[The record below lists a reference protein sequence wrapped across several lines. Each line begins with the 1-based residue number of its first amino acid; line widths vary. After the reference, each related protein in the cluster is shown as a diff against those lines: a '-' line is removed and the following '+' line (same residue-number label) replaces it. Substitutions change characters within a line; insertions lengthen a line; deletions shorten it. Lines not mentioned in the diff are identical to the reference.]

1 MIYRGYRWLAAL
13 AWLALAGCVP
23 QLPQNDVI
31 PIDEIPTFDAS
42 AIISS
47 KNGIIATDISRVPGT
62 LCVPATSGLCDSSGF
77 IPGQY
82 LSAGSTI
89 TMAAT
94 TSTQPNFDSLLDNR
108 YTGTANVPFLAG
120 SGSDET
126 YDEVKATTVATAT
139 IADGA
144 PNSGFPGV
152 AAIRTAL
159 QNAGLDPNVPVVY
172 WISAANTISVSRD
185 TYTKVNSTAQVTG
198 TGFGAN
204 GNTYNYGGIIQE
216 SVWIGIFAH
225 KIDLTAP
232 NAAKP
237 PTSRNAALPPVVTGP
252 ILNLDATGNWA
263 KSGGPIRRR

>member
-1 MIYRGYRWLAAL
+1 MTYRAYRWIAAL
-13 AWLALAGCVP
+13 AWVTLTGCVS

-31 PIDEIPTFDAS
+31 PIDSIPTFDAS

-47 KNGIIATDISRVPGT
+47 KNGIIASDISRVPGT
-62 LCVPATSGLCDSSGF
+62 VCVPAASGLCDSSGF
-77 IPGQY
+77 LPGQY
-82 LSAGSTI
+82 LSAGATVSV
-89 TMAAT
+89 AAT
-94 TSTQPNFDSLLDNR
+94 TSTQPNFDSLLDNS
-108 YTGTANVPFLAG
+108 YSGTANVPFLAA
-120 SGSDET
+120 SGSADT
-126 YDEVKATTVATAT
+126 YDQVQATTVATAT

-159 QNAGLDPNVPVVY
+159 QNAGLNANAPFVY

-204 GNTYNYGGIIQE
+204 GSTYNYGGIVQE

-232 NAAKP
+232 ASAKA
-237 PTSRNAALPPVVTGP
+237 RRAGRDALPPLICKP

-263 KSGGPIRRR
+263 R

>member
-1 MIYRGYRWLAAL
+1 MSYRGYRWLAACW
-13 AWLALAGCVP
+13 WLALTGCVS

-31 PIDEIPTFDAS
+31 PIDAIPTFDAS
-42 AIISS
+42 AIVSS

-62 LCVPATSGLCDSSGF
+62 LCVPAASGLCDSSGF

-82 LSAGSTI
+82 LSAGATV

-108 YTGTANVPFLAG
+108 YTGAANVPFLAG

-126 YDEVKATTVATAT
+126 FDEVKATTVATAT
-139 IADGA
+139 IADDV

-152 AAIRTAL
+152 PAIKAALR
-159 QNAGLDPNVPVVY
+159 NAGLDPNARVVY
-172 WISAANTISVSRD
+172 WISGANTISVSRN

-204 GNTYNYGGIIQE
+204 GSTFNYGGIIQE

-232 NAAKP
+232 NVATAP
-237 PTSRNAALPPVVTGP
+237 GSTTSVLPPVVTGP
-252 ILNLDATGNWA
+252 ILNLDVTGNWA
-263 KSGGPIRRR
+263 KPGDATRRK